1 MILAVFGATGPTG
14 LQLVQQA
21 LEAGHFV
28 RALVRNPSRMTI
40 THHNLRVVMGDVL
53 DEESCRKTL
62 LGSQGALS
70 CLGSR
75 NLFRNVKVVSRGTRN
90 ILSVMQQ
97 MGVRRLVVESA
108 YGAGESYELAGV
120 GMKLVIRTI
129 LAAPYADKN
138 IIEPEIKASDLDW
151 TIVRPVALTN
161 GPRTSKYRVGDD
173 LRLGAGTRISRAD
186 VAEFMLR
193 EFSERQWVQ
202 KAPSVT
208 S

>member
-21 LEAGHFV
+21 LEAGHSV

-40 THHNLRVVMGDVL
+40 THNSLRVVMGDVL
-53 DEESCRKTL
+53 DVESCRKTL
-62 LGSQGALS
+62 LGSEGALS

-75 NLFRNVKVVSRGTRN
+75 NLFKNVKVVSRGTRN
-90 ILSVMQQ
+90 IIAVMKQ
-97 MGVRRLVVESA
+97 MGLRRFVMESA
-108 YGAGESYELAGV
+108 YGASESYALAGA
-120 GMKLVIRTI
+120 GMKLVVSTI

-138 IIEPEIKASDLDW
+138 IIEPEIKASGLDW
-151 TIVRPVALTN
+151 TIVRPVVLTN

-173 LRLGAGTRISRAD
+173 LRLGAGTRISRSD

-193 EFSERQWVQ
+193 EFGGRKWAG
-202 KAPSVT
+202 KAPSIAY
-208 S
+208 